1 MKIILCLPVMLLLSG
16 CQSLGS
22 DGRGT
27 FQATPGAILYGAGS
41 IVECKYN
48 VGCYSVPQP

>member
-1 MKIILCLPVMLLLSG
+1 MKFVVRHTDVSIRKG
-16 CQSLGS
+16 CRSRGTG
-22 DGRGT
+22 GRGT
-27 FQATPGAILYGAGS
+27 FQATPGEILYGADS

>member
-1 MKIILCLPVMLLLSG
+1 MKIILCLSVMLLLSS
-16 CQSLGS
+16 CQTLSAV
-22 DGRGT
+22 GRGT
-27 FQATPGAILYGAGS
+27 FLATPGEILYGADS

>member
-1 MKIILCLPVMLLLSG
+1 MKTLLCLPAMLLLSS
-16 CQSLGS
+16 CRSLGP

-27 FQATPGAILYGAGS
+27 FQATPGEILYGADS

>member
-1 MKIILCLPVMLLLSG
+1 MKSILCLSVMLFLSG
-16 CQSLGS
+16 CQTPGS

-27 FQATPGAILYGAGS
+27 FQATPGEILYGADS

>member
-16 CQSLGS
+16 CQSLSS

-27 FQATPGAILYGAGS
+27 FQATPGEILYGADS
-41 IVECKYN
+41 IVECKYT